1 MKSFDNH
8 GRLKAEI
15 NTTFT
20 QDGKVITTNT
30 LYNTNGSQPIA
41 QTISVRES
49 NGKVT
54 TQNTYGGKL
63 LP

>member
-1 MKSFDNH
+1 
-8 GRLKAEI
+8 
-15 NTTFT
+15 
-20 QDGKVITTNT
+20 